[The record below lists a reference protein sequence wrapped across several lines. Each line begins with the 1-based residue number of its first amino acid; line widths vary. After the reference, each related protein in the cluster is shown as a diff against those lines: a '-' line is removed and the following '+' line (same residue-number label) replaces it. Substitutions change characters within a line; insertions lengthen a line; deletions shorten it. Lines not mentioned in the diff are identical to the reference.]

1 MLEKAWRKEN
11 SLKPVKI
18 WLLLRKITK
27 KSAWTLWR
35 EKAKKEK
42 NTKNFGSKSIAIFS
56 EALDFRFFHFYFNRN
71 HSVTFS
77 FVLTPFFTIELLN
90 DHIGQKY
97 YLPRYYLSIKKP
109 IRPFL
114 FL

>member
-1 MLEKAWRKEN
+1 M
-11 SLKPVKI
+11 
-18 WLLLRKITK
+18 K

-42 NTKNFGSKSIAIFS
+42 NTKNFGSKTIAIFS
-56 EALDFRFFHFYFNRN
+56 EALDFRFFHFYFDQN

-97 YLPRYYLSIKKP
+97 YLLRYYLSIKN
-109 IRPFL
+109 RFGL
-114 FL
+114 FCFCKKVSFISFGHEVALN